1 MGGTNMNKEEI
12 LAKSRQENKNRDIA
26 EIDRA
31 RSDSRF
37 AVIFTMIFTCSYA
50 VMTLLVTGKMNY
62 GALATAIC
70 MLFSMQ
76 LYRAIKSKNIGDILC
91 AAVIGLF
98 FLILTYIAVH
108 ELLNV
113 NS

>member
-1 MGGTNMNKEEI
+1 MNKEEI

-37 AVIFTMIFTCSYA
+37 AVIFTMLFTCSYA
-50 VMTLLVTGKMNY
+50 VMTLLVTGKMNC
-62 GALATAIC
+62 GALATAVC

-76 LYRAIKSKNIGDILC
+76 LHRAIKSKNSGDILC
-91 AAVIGLF
+91 AAFIGLW
-98 FLILTYIAVH
+98 FLLLTFLAVR
-108 ELLNV
+108 ELLGFR
-113 NS
+113 S